1 MNLPEDDLPKAIKE
15 LPSTIKE
22 LTSAIVRSAYFM
34 TGRKRCEDVITAAA
48 AYAGECVM
56 RQAGDF
62 DFDRH
67 TWNPGKPIFSLKV
80 TQLLSGDR
88 GDWREIPE
96 TSVFGFLRGLLIKHP
111 RHPYPPECFPDIGS
125 LYRRY
130 SAARQNG
137 VSQGDWG
144 KALLSVPASHYP
156 SEGMLALRAAF
167 ELRKF
172 VDRRWGDENLSVQD
186 VSLMAKLTM
195 MKLLLELQQYIAPEI
210 AVLLAF
216 ETINAMS
223 KTAPFLPK
231 HMGELVNAYLA
242 KQVQLVQ

>member
-1 MNLPEDDLPKAIKE
+1 MKLPADKLQKIVNE
-15 LPSTIKE
+15 LMP
-22 LTSAIVRSAYFM
+22 AVYHFAHMM
-34 TGRKRCEDVITAAA
+34 TGSKRCEDVITVAA

-67 TWNPGKPIFSLKV
+67 TWNPGKPVLSLKV

-96 TSVFGFLRGLLIKHP
+96 TSVFGFLRGLLI
-111 RHPYPPECFPDIGS
+111 RHPTHAYPPECFPDIG
-125 LYRRY
+125 LIYRRY
-130 SAARQNG
+130 AAARQNG
-137 VSQGDWG
+137 VSQADWG
-144 KALLSVPASHYP
+144 KAPLSVPAGHRP
-156 SEGMLALRAAF
+156 SEGMLAIRAAF
-167 ELRKF
+167 EMRNF
-172 VDRRWGDENLSVQD
+172 VDKKWGDENYSAEVISTLAQISVMTVLVHARQF
-186 VSLMAKLTM
+186 
-195 MKLLLELQQYIAPEI
+195 IAPEI

-216 ETINAMS
+216 ETINAMA

-231 HMGELVNAYLA
+231 HLSELASAYQA